1 MPVGGPSTTPRRTG
15 RAAGA
20 RWPTAATTLR
30 AERIARATA
39 LEQRRTRQVTAG
51 VAAKVPFFRPPL
63 DWSAALFDASSVTAG
78 SGRITVRERIDP
90 EITATLFA
98 NYRSSADAL
107 MELVD
112 NALDSRLPGQAMKVD
127 LTFHGTAFTVTSE
140 GGEGMG
146 PKDLERRYLR
156 WGKSSKR
163 GRELLG
169 QYGQGGKAAIGH
181 LGSRFSV
188 ESSRPGDPNGWRFT
202 DPNYRDRTRLKTYEL
217 QEVPKR
223 VPHALG
229 YVRIKIDDVD
239 KRVDLKR
246 LGQRL
251 SDTYRP
257 LLDEGGLQITVNG
270 APLKP
275 RSLGEDV
282 RKDFRVR
289 AAATIVSGW
298 AGTVDPAKRTADFVP
313 GMRCYRLGRLV
324 KDGEFF
330 GHPPPAQEPGM
341 VQLIG
346 EVEIPRVPLTIN
358 KSDFDR
364 DSAPWVEIESRLHRL
379 LKPLVRKL
387 SRETES
393 PPPPSAVK
401 VAQQVRRLLSQ
412 ALRWADRPELFL
424 GSAPAHA
431 RVQPPSN
438 GERSTP
444 ESLHEEKPPVVPPP
458 ASDAAP
464 RRRGF
469 GDIVVK
475 PLGPAIR
482 SQTVVEDGIKVVV
495 INSQHPLFR
504 ERKGDIWYQ
513 LETAAAEI
521 CKSIDGVT
529 VAEYERRVNEI
540 VLLAFR
546 LRGRR
551 RKSRTAASQL
561 KILH

>member
-1 MPVGGPSTTPRRTG
+1 MGGN
-15 RAAGA
+15 
-20 RWPTAATTLR
+20 
-30 AERIARATA
+30 
-39 LEQRRTRQVTAG
+39 
-51 VAAKVPFFRPPL
+51 
-63 DWSAALFDASSVTAG
+63 

-107 MELVD
+107 LELVD
-112 NALDSRLPGQAMKVD
+112 NAIDSRLPGEPIGVE
-127 LTFHGTAFTVTSE
+127 LTLHGDAVTVMSR

-156 WGKSSKR
+156 WGKSAKR

-181 LGSRFSV
+181 LGRRFSV
-188 ESSRPGDPNGWRFT
+188 ESSRPNDPTGWRFT
-202 DPNYRDRTRLKTYEL
+202 DPNYRDRSRLKTYEL
-217 QEVPKR
+217 EEVPKR
-223 VPHALG
+223 IAHELG
-229 YVRIKIDDVD
+229 YVRIRIDEID
-239 KRVDLKR
+239 KRIDLKR

-251 SDTYRP
+251 ADTYC
-257 LLDEGGLQITVNG
+257 LLLERGGLEIIVNG
-270 APLKP
+270 ALLKP
-275 RSLGEDV
+275 RSLGELG

-289 AAATIVSGW
+289 AAATIISGW
-298 AGTVDPAKRTADFVP
+298 VGIVDPAKRTADFVP
-313 GMRCYRLGRLV
+313 GLRCYRLGRLV
-324 KDGEFF
+324 RDGEFF
-330 GHPPPAQEPGM
+330 GHPTPAQEPGLA
-341 VQLIG
+341 QLIG
-346 EVEIPRVPLTIN
+346 EVEIPRVALTIN

-364 DSAPWVEIESRLHRL
+364 DSEPWVDIERRLHRVL
-379 LKPLVRKL
+379 GPLVRQL
-387 SRETES
+387 SRQVDT
-393 PPPPSAVK
+393 PPPPSAIK

-424 GSAPAHA
+424 GTAPA
-431 RVQPPSN
+431 RGGSPPPAN
-438 GERSTP
+438 GERP
-444 ESLHEEKPPVVPPP
+444 DQDHAANEKPPVPPT
-458 ASDAAP
+458 ASGATP

-469 GDIVVK
+469 GDIAIR

-482 SQTVVEDGIKVVV
+482 SQTVIEDGLKVVV

-513 LETAAAEI
+513 LETAAGEI
-521 CKSIDGVT
+521 CKSIEGVT

-551 RKSRTAASQL
+551 RKARIPGAQL
-561 KILH
+561 NILR

>member
-1 MPVGGPSTTPRRTG
+1 MGG
-15 RAAGA
+15 
-20 RWPTAATTLR
+20 
-30 AERIARATA
+30 
-39 LEQRRTRQVTAG
+39 
-51 VAAKVPFFRPPL
+51 K
-63 DWSAALFDASSVTAG
+63 

-90 EITATLFA
+90 EITGTLFA

-107 MELVD
+107 TELVD
-112 NALDSRLPGQAMKVD
+112 NALDSRLLGRPMKVD
-127 LTFHGTAFTVTSE
+127 LAFHGTGLTVMSE

-146 PKDLERRYLR
+146 PKDLEHRYLR
-156 WGKSSKR
+156 WGKSVKR

-188 ESSRPGDPNGWRFT
+188 ESSRPGDPVGWRFT
-202 DPNYRDRTRLKTYEL
+202 DPNYRDRSRLKTYEL

-223 VPHALG
+223 VPDELG
-229 YVRIKIDDVD
+229 YVRIRIDDID

-251 SDTYRP
+251 SDTYR
-257 LLDEGGLQITVNG
+257 LLLERGHLQIIVNG

-275 RSLGEDV
+275 RSLGEGI

-289 AAATIVSGW
+289 AAAAIISGW
-298 AGTVDPAKRTADFVP
+298 VGTVDPAKRTADFVP
-313 GMRCYRLGRLV
+313 GLRCYRLGRLV

-341 VQLIG
+341 AQLIG

-364 DSAPWVEIESRLHRL
+364 DSAPWVEIERRLHRL
-379 LKPLVRKL
+379 LKPLVREL
-387 SRETES
+387 SRQTES
-393 PPPPSAVK
+393 PPPPSALR
-401 VAQQVRRLLSQ
+401 VAQQVRRLLGQ

-424 GSAPAHA
+424 GSGAARATAPHLANA
-431 RVQPPSN
+431 
-438 GERSTP
+438 ERSSRERGVEETP
-444 ESLHEEKPPVVPPP
+444 PIAPERPLE
-458 ASDAAP
+458 ATP

-469 GDIVVK
+469 GDIVIR

-482 SQTVVEDGIKVVV
+482 SQTVIQDGVNVVV

-513 LETAAAEI
+513 LETAASEI

-529 VAEYERRVNEI
+529 IAEYERRVNEI

-551 RKSRTAASQL
+551 RKARTAAAQL
-561 KILH
+561 KILK

>member
-1 MPVGGPSTTPRRTG
+1 MRGN
-15 RAAGA
+15 
-20 RWPTAATTLR
+20 
-30 AERIARATA
+30 
-39 LEQRRTRQVTAG
+39 
-51 VAAKVPFFRPPL
+51 
-63 DWSAALFDASSVTAG
+63 

-112 NALDSRLPGQAMKVD
+112 NALDSRLPRQSMKVELAVHGD
-127 LTFHGTAFTVTSE
+127 ALTVMSE

-156 WGKSSKR
+156 WGKSFKR

-181 LGSRFSV
+181 LGHRFSV
-188 ESSRPGDPNGWRFT
+188 ESSRPGNEVGWRFT
-202 DPNYRDRTRLKTYEL
+202 DPNYRDRSRLKTYEV

-223 VPHALG
+223 VPDELG
-229 YVRIKIDDVD
+229 YVRIRIDEVD
-239 KRVDLKR
+239 RRIDLKR
-246 LGQRL
+246 LSQRL
-251 SDTYRP
+251 ADTYC
-257 LLDEGGLQITVNG
+257 LLIERGDLQIIVNG
-270 APLKP
+270 AVLKP
-275 RSLGEDV
+275 RSLGEIA

-289 AAATIVSGW
+289 AAGTIVSGW
-298 AGTVDPAKRTADFVP
+298 VGTVDPAKGTADFVP
-313 GMRCYRLGRLV
+313 GLRCYRLGRLV
-324 KDGEFF
+324 KDGQFF
-330 GHPPPAQEPGM
+330 GHPTPAQEPGM
-341 VQLIG
+341 TQLIG
-346 EVEIPRVPLTIN
+346 EVEIPRVALTIN

-364 DSAPWVEIESRLHRL
+364 DSAPWVDIERRLHRL
-379 LKPLVRKL
+379 LTPLVREL
-387 SRETES
+387 SRQTES

-401 VAQQVRRLLSQ
+401 VAQQVQRLLSQ

-424 GSAPAHA
+424 GTAPARTPRLPPTNGQRSLPA
-431 RVQPPSN
+431 EERQTRVPQSA
-438 GERSTP
+438 S
-444 ESLHEEKPPVVPPP
+444 ES
-458 ASDAAP
+458 SP

-469 GDIVVK
+469 GDIVIR

-482 SQTVVEDGIKVVV
+482 SQTVIEDAVKVVV

-513 LETAAAEI
+513 LETAASEI

-529 VAEYERRVNEI
+529 LAEYERRVNEI

-551 RKSRTAASQL
+551 RKARIPSAQL

>member
-1 MPVGGPSTTPRRTG
+1 M
-15 RAAGA
+15 
-20 RWPTAATTLR
+20 
-30 AERIARATA
+30 
-39 LEQRRTRQVTAG
+39 
-51 VAAKVPFFRPPL
+51 
-63 DWSAALFDASSVTAG
+63 
-78 SGRITVRERIDP
+78 GRITVRERIDP

-112 NALDSRLPGQAMKVD
+112 NAIDSRLPGQPMTVD
-127 LTFHGTAFTVTSE
+127 IALHAVSLTVVSE

-163 GRELLG
+163 GKELLG

-181 LGSRFSV
+181 LGCRFSV
-188 ESSRPGDPNGWRFT
+188 ESSRPGDSGAWRFS
-202 DPNYRDRTRLKTYEL
+202 DPNYRDRSRLKTYEL

-223 VPHALG
+223 VPPELG
-229 YVRIKIDDVD
+229 YTRIRIDDID

-246 LGQRL
+246 LRQRL
-251 SDTYRP
+251 ADTYR
-257 LLDEGGLQITVNG
+257 LLLERGDLRILLNG
-270 APLKP
+270 AVVQP
-275 RSLGEDV
+275 RSLGEV
-282 RKDFRVR
+282 TRKDYRVR
-289 AAATIVSGW
+289 AAGTTVSGW
-298 AGTVDPAKRTADFVP
+298 VGTVDPARRTADFVP
-313 GMRCYRLGRLV
+313 GLRCYRLGRLV

-330 GHPPPAQEPGM
+330 GHPSPAQEPGM
-341 VQLIG
+341 AQLIG

-364 DSAPWVEIESRLHRL
+364 DSAAWVEIERRLHRL

-393 PPPPSAVK
+393 PPPPSAIK

-424 GSAPAHA
+424 GTTPARA
-431 RVQPPSN
+431 RVPKATNGKKSPREQTP
-438 GERSTP
+438 GERQPLIPKLAS
-444 ESLHEEKPPVVPPP
+444 ES
-458 ASDAAP
+458 AAP
-464 RRRGF
+464 RRGF
-469 GDIVVK
+469 GDIVIK

-482 SQTVVEDGIKVVV
+482 SQTVVQDGVKTIVL
-495 INSQHPLFR
+495 NSQHPLFR

-513 LETAAAEI
+513 LETAAGEI
-521 CKSIDGVT
+521 CKSIEGVT

-551 RKSRTAASQL
+551 RKPKAPAAQL
-561 KILH
+561 QILR

>member
-1 MPVGGPSTTPRRTG
+1 MGG
-15 RAAGA
+15 
-20 RWPTAATTLR
+20 
-30 AERIARATA
+30 
-39 LEQRRTRQVTAG
+39 
-51 VAAKVPFFRPPL
+51 
-63 DWSAALFDASSVTAG
+63 D

-90 EITATLFA
+90 ELTATLFA

-107 MELVD
+107 LELVD
-112 NALDSRLPGQAMKVD
+112 NALDSRLRGEPIRMEIALHADAV
-127 LTFHGTAFTVTSE
+127 TVTSQ

-156 WGKSSKR
+156 WGKSAKR

-181 LGSRFSV
+181 LGRRFSV
-188 ESSRPGDPNGWRFT
+188 ESSRPGDPVGWRFT
-202 DPNYRDRTRLKTYEL
+202 DPNYRDRSRLKTYEL

-223 VPHALG
+223 VPRELG
-229 YVRIKIDDVD
+229 YVRIRIDEVD
-239 KRVDLKR
+239 KRIDLKR
-246 LGQRL
+246 LGLRL
-251 SDTYRP
+251 ADTYC
-257 LLDEGGLQITVNG
+257 LLLERGDLQIIMNG
-270 APLKP
+270 TLLKA
-275 RSLGEDV
+275 RSLGEIA

-289 AAATIVSGW
+289 AAATIIGGW
-298 AGTVDPAKRTADFVP
+298 VGTVDLTKRTADFVP
-313 GMRCYRLGRLV
+313 GLRCYRLGRLV

-330 GHPPPAQEPGM
+330 GHPAPAQEPGM
-341 VQLIG
+341 AQLIG

-364 DSAPWVEIESRLHRL
+364 DSQPWVDIERRLHRL

-387 SRETES
+387 SQQTES

-424 GSAPAHA
+424 GTAPA
-431 RVQPPSN
+431 RNQVRPPTN
-438 GERSTP
+438 GERSLR
-444 ESLHEEKPPVVPPP
+444 EHLAEEKPTPVPQP
-458 ASDAAP
+458 ASEASP
-464 RRRGF
+464 RRTGF
-469 GDIVVK
+469 GDIVIR

-482 SQTVVEDGIKVVV
+482 SQTVIEDAVKVVV

-504 ERKGDIWYQ
+504 ERRGDIWYQ
-513 LETAAAEI
+513 LETAASEI
-521 CKSIDGVT
+521 CKSIEGVT

-540 VLLAFR
+540 MLLAFQ

-551 RKSRTAASQL
+551 RKARTGAAQL
-561 KILH
+561 KILQ

>member
-1 MPVGGPSTTPRRTG
+1 MLPPM
-15 RAAGA
+15 GA
-20 RWPTAATTLR
+20 DP
-30 AERIARATA
+30 
-39 LEQRRTRQVTAG
+39 
-51 VAAKVPFFRPPL
+51 
-63 DWSAALFDASSVTAG
+63 
-78 SGRITVRERIDP
+78 GRITVRERIDP

-112 NALDSRLPGQAMKVD
+112 NALDARLPGEPMKVD
-127 LTFHGTAFTVTSE
+127 LAFHGDAVTVMCE

-156 WGKSSKR
+156 WGKSTKR

-181 LGSRFSV
+181 LGRRFSV
-188 ESSRPGDPNGWRFT
+188 ESSRPGDPAGWRFT
-202 DPNYRDRTRLKTYEL
+202 DPNYRDRSRLKTYEL
-217 QEVPKR
+217 HQVSKR
-223 VPHALG
+223 VPQELG
-229 YVRIKIDDVD
+229 YVRIRIDEVD
-239 KRVDLKR
+239 KRIDLKR

-251 SDTYRP
+251 ADTYRL
-257 LLDEGGLQITVNG
+257 LLDRGDLQVIVNG
-270 APLKP
+270 LPLKP
-275 RSLGEDV
+275 RSLGEMT
-282 RKDFRVR
+282 RKAFRVR
-289 AAATIVSGW
+289 AAATIIRGW
-298 AGTVDPAKRTADFVP
+298 VGTVDPAKRTADFVP
-313 GMRCYRLGRLV
+313 GLRCYRLGRLV

-330 GHPPPAQEPGM
+330 GHPTPAQEPGM
-341 VQLIG
+341 AQLIG

-364 DSAPWVEIESRLHRL
+364 DSAPWVDIERRLHLL

-387 SRETES
+387 SRQTES

-424 GSAPAHA
+424 GTAPAPS
-431 RVQPPSN
+431 RVPQPNN
-438 GERSTP
+438 GERP
-444 ESLHEEKPPVVPPP
+444 LRD
-458 ASDAAP
+458 DAAKQKQPSASQRTFEAGP

-469 GDIVVK
+469 GDIVIR

-482 SQTVVEDGIKVVV
+482 SQTVIEDSTRVVV

-513 LETAAAEI
+513 LETAAGEI
-521 CKSIDGVT
+521 CKSIEGVS

-551 RKSRTAASQL
+551 RKARMAAAQL
-561 KILH
+561 KIMR

>member
-1 MPVGGPSTTPRRTG
+1 MGGN
-15 RAAGA
+15 
-20 RWPTAATTLR
+20 
-30 AERIARATA
+30 
-39 LEQRRTRQVTAG
+39 
-51 VAAKVPFFRPPL
+51 
-63 DWSAALFDASSVTAG
+63 

-107 MELVD
+107 MELID
-112 NALDSRLPGQAMKVD
+112 NALDSRLPGQSMKVD
-127 LTFHGTAFTVTSE
+127 VTVHGDAVTVMSE

-181 LGSRFSV
+181 LGRRFSV
-188 ESSRPGDPNGWRFT
+188 ESSRPGDPAGWRFS
-202 DPNYRDRTRLKTYEL
+202 DPNYRDRSRLRTYEL
-217 QEVPKR
+217 QVVSKR
-223 VPHALG
+223 VPQELG
-229 YVRIKIDDVD
+229 YVRIRIDEVD
-239 KRVDLKR
+239 KRIDLKR

-251 SDTYRP
+251 ADTYR
-257 LLDEGGLQITVNG
+257 LLLERGDLQVMVNG
-270 APLKP
+270 TLLKP
-275 RSLGEDV
+275 RSLGEIA

-289 AAATIVSGW
+289 AAATIVGGW
-298 AGTVDPAKRTADFVP
+298 VGTVDPAKRTADFVP
-313 GMRCYRLGRLV
+313 GLRCYRLGRLV

-330 GHPPPAQEPGM
+330 GHPTPAQEPGM
-341 VQLIG
+341 AQLIG

-364 DSAPWVEIESRLHRL
+364 DSAAWVDIEGRLHRL
-379 LKPLVRKL
+379 LKPIARQL
-387 SRETES
+387 SKQTES
-393 PPPPSAVK
+393 PPPPSALK

-424 GSAPAHA
+424 GTAPG
-431 RVQPPSN
+431 RPRIS
-438 GERSTP
+438 
-444 ESLHEEKPPVVPPP
+444 PPP
-458 ASDAAP
+458 NGDRASQQDVAEVSQPSVSRPVSEALSK
-464 RRRGF
+464 RRGF
-469 GDIVVK
+469 GDIVIR

-482 SQTVVEDGIKVVV
+482 SQTVIEEGVKVVV

-513 LETAAAEI
+513 LETAASEI
-521 CKSIDGVT
+521 CKSIEGVT
-529 VAEYERRVNEI
+529 LAEYERRVNEI

-546 LRGRR
+546 LRLRR
-551 RKSRTAASQL
+551 RKARTPAAQL
-561 KILH
+561 KILEQGTDKTV

>member
-1 MPVGGPSTTPRRTG
+1 M
-15 RAAGA
+15 AG
-20 RWPTAATTLR
+20 
-30 AERIARATA
+30 
-39 LEQRRTRQVTAG
+39 
-51 VAAKVPFFRPPL
+51 
-63 DWSAALFDASSVTAG
+63 D

-90 EITATLFA
+90 QITATLFA

-112 NALDSRLPGQAMKVD
+112 NALDSRLPGHSMKVD
-127 LTFHGTAFTVTSE
+127 LALHGASVTVMSE

-156 WGKSSKR
+156 WGKSTKR
-163 GRELLG
+163 GRELIG

-181 LGSRFSV
+181 LGSRFAV
-188 ESSRPGDPNGWRFT
+188 ESSRPRDPVGWRFT
-202 DPNYRDRTRLKTYEL
+202 DPNYRDRSRLKTYEL

-223 VPHALG
+223 VSHEVG
-229 YVRIKIDDVD
+229 YVRIRIDDVD

-251 SDTYRP
+251 ADTYR
-257 LLDEGGLQITVNG
+257 LLLERGDLQIVVNG

-275 RSLGEDV
+275 RPLGELA

-289 AAATIVSGW
+289 AAATTIRGW
-298 AGTVDPAKRTADFVP
+298 VGTVDPAKRTADFVP
-313 GMRCYRLGRLV
+313 GLRCYRLGRLV

-330 GHPPPAQEPGM
+330 GHPTPAQEPGM
-341 VQLIG
+341 AQLIG

-364 DSAPWVEIESRLHRL
+364 DSAPWVNIERRLHRL
-379 LKPLVRKL
+379 LKPLVRRL
-387 SRETES
+387 SMQTES
-393 PPPPSAVK
+393 PPPASALK
-401 VAQQVRRLLSQ
+401 VARQVRRLLSQ
-412 ALRWADRPELFL
+412 ALRWADRPELFV
-424 GSAPAHA
+424 GSAPARGPA
-431 RVQPPSN
+431 PPPPN

-444 ESLHEEKPPVVPPP
+444 ERGPREETEVPPP
-458 ASDAAP
+458 PPPEAP
-464 RRRGF
+464 TRRRGF
-469 GDIVVK
+469 GDIVIR

-482 SQTVVEDGIKVVV
+482 SQTVVEDGITVVV

-504 ERKGDIWYQ
+504 ERKGDMWYQ
-513 LETAAAEI
+513 LETAASEI
-521 CKSIDGVT
+521 CKTIEGAT
-529 VAEYERRVNEI
+529 IAEYERRVNEI

-551 RKSRTAASQL
+551 RKARTTAAQL
-561 KILH
+561 KILQ

>member
-1 MPVGGPSTTPRRTG
+1 
-15 RAAGA
+15 
-20 RWPTAATTLR
+20 L
-30 AERIARATA
+30 TA
-39 LEQRRTRQVTAG
+39 L
-51 VAAKVPFFRPPL
+51 
-63 DWSAALFDASSVTAG
+63 AALLDASTVG
-78 SGRITVRERIDP
+78 DDSGRVTIRERIDP

-112 NALDSRLPGQAMKVD
+112 NALDSRLPGQPMKVD
-127 LTFHGTAFTVTSE
+127 LAFHGVAITVMSE

-156 WGKSSKR
+156 WGKSIKK

-181 LGSRFSV
+181 LGRRFLV
-188 ESSRPGDPNGWRFT
+188 ESSRPGNPVSWRFT
-202 DPNYRDRTRLKTYEL
+202 DPNYRDRSRLKTYEL

-223 VPHALG
+223 VQRDLG
-229 YVRIKIDDVD
+229 YVRIRIDEVD
-239 KRVDLKR
+239 KRIDLKR

-251 SDTYRP
+251 SDTYRL
-257 LLDEGGLQITVNG
+257 LLDRGDLQIIMNG
-270 APLKP
+270 ASLKP
-275 RSLGEDV
+275 RSLGEIV

-289 AAATIVSGW
+289 AAATIISGW
-298 AGTVDPAKRTADFVP
+298 VGTVDLAKRTADFVP
-313 GMRCYRLGRLV
+313 GLRCYRLGRLV

-330 GHPPPAQEPGM
+330 GHATPAQEPGM
-341 VQLIG
+341 AQLIG

-364 DSAPWVEIESRLHRL
+364 DSAPWVAIERRLHRL
-379 LKPLVRKL
+379 LQPLARKL
-387 SRETES
+387 SRQTES
-393 PPPPSAVK
+393 PPPPSALK

-424 GSAPAHA
+424 GSAPARA
-431 RVQPPSN
+431 SAPQPTN
-438 GERSTP
+438 GERS
-444 ESLHEEKPPVVPPP
+444 SRAH
-458 ASDAAP
+458 AAP
-464 RRRGF
+464 EAQPGAPEAPSQAGARRRGF
-469 GDIVVK
+469 GDIVIR

-482 SQTVVEDGIKVVV
+482 SQTVIEDGIKVVV
-495 INSQHPLFR
+495 LNSQHPLFR
-504 ERKGDIWYQ
+504 ERRGDIWYQ
-513 LETAAAEI
+513 LETAASEI
-521 CKSIDGVT
+521 CKSIEGVT

-551 RKSRTAASQL
+551 RKARMVAAQL
-561 KILH
+561 KILP